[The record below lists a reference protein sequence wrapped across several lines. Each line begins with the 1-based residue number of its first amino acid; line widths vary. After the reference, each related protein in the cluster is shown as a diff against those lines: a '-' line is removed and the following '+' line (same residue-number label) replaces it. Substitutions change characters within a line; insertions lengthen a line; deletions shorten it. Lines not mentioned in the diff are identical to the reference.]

1 MSGLVRTCVEI
12 PVILWQQVHVMEDE
26 AVPVEVLEGFPEPH
40 IHQHGS
46 VELVPSCLVD
56 DVQAVVELL
65 PCQEWVDV
73 TQECS

>member
-1 MSGLVRTCVEI
+1 
-12 PVILWQQVHVMEDE
+12 MEDE

-73 TQECS
+73 TQECSELVTTVPALYSFIEDNINFY